1 MDNAKRQVKEKSG
14 QVMKKKKKYCCFCGE
29 TITRKTIENRQRDY
43 CKNCK
48 TIFYENPLP
57 VACCIVAN
65 ENREVLL
72 VKRKKDPYK
81 NMWCLPIGFA
91 ESGEE
96 VSQAALREL
105 SEETG
110 LIGEIIRLIDVDT
123 VENYFYGSLA
133 IVTYEVKITGGML
146 APGDD
151 AVDTAYFS
159 INNLPELAWSSNDK
173 AVEIFKQLYKDT
185 WAMMDSFRQLFPG
198 ASSIEGFPME
208 SESSGAFLSNLLV
221 KLIDMDMDEI
231 TTGWIEGV
239 LDSIPE
245 IRNLRNALIKL
256 NNMVL
261 CDVRSWLKGSEIDYK
276 KYIEFGKD
284 IRGKNQ
290 LLAEILT
297 ALALSRK
304 SIWLFVIKK
313 RILSSPLEIYS
324 TLELNNRIIF
334 FYDKINYFITKGYSI
349 K

>member
-1 MDNAKRQVKEKSG
+1 
-14 QVMKKKKKYCCFCGE
+14 MKKLKKYCCYCGK
-29 TITRKTIENRQRDY
+29 TVTRKIFEKKPRDY

-72 VKRKKDPYK
+72 VKREKDPYK
-81 NMWCLPIGFA
+81 DMWCLPIGFA

-105 SEETG
+105 YEETG
-110 LIGEIIRLIDVDT
+110 LTGEIVRLIDVDT

-146 APGDD
+146 VPGDD
-151 AVDTAYFS
+151 ANDAAYFP
-159 INNLPELAWSSNDK
+159 INSLPELAWSSNDK
-173 AVEIFKQLYKDT
+173 AVEIFGRLYKDT
-185 WAMMDSFRQLFPG
+185 WAMMDSFRHLFPD
-198 ASSIEGFPME
+198 ASNIEGVPRGTE
-208 SESSGAFLSNLLV
+208 NSGAFLSNLLV
-221 KLIDMDMDEI
+221 KLIEMDMDEI
-231 TTGWIEGV
+231 SREWIKKV
-239 LDSIPE
+239 LDNMPE
-245 IRNLRNALIKL
+245 MKGLRDALIKL

-261 CDVRSWLKGSEIDYK
+261 CDVRSWLKGGEINYK

-284 IRGKNQ
+284 IKKEAA
-290 LLAEILT
+290 LLPEILT

-304 SIWLFVIKK
+304 SIWLFVIRK

-334 FYDKINYFITKGYSI
+334 FYDKINYFITKGYCF
-349 K
+349 

>member
-1 MDNAKRQVKEKSG
+1 
-14 QVMKKKKKYCCFCGE
+14 MKNRKNYCCYCGKP
-29 TITRKTIENRQRDY
+29 ISKKIIENKPRDY

-81 NMWCLPIGFA
+81 DMWCLPIGFA

-105 SEETG
+105 FEETG
-110 LIGEIIRLIDVDT
+110 LRGEIIRLIDVDT

-133 IVTYEVKITGGML
+133 IVTYEIRNAGGKL

-151 AVDTAYFS
+151 ATDAAYFP
-159 INNLPELAWSSNDK
+159 INSLPELAWSSNEK
-173 AVEIFKQLYKDT
+173 AVEIFKWLYKDT
-185 WAMMDSFRQLFPG
+185 WAMLDSFRQLFPD
-198 ASSIEGFPME
+198 SSNIEGIAGSPE
-208 SESSGAFLSNLLV
+208 NSGAFLSNLLV
-221 KLIDMDMDEI
+221 KLIDMDMDKISGE
-231 TTGWIEGV
+231 WIKDV
-239 LDSIPE
+239 LDNIPAVHGMKNE
-245 IRNLRNALIKL
+245 LMKMNSMA
-256 NNMVL
+256 L
-261 CDVRSWLKGSEIDYK
+261 CDVRLWLKGGEINYK
-276 KYIEFGKD
+276 KYIEFGK
-284 IRGKNQ
+284 GLQKEAP
-290 LLAEILT
+290 LLPEILT

-304 SIWLFVIKK
+304 SIWIFVIKK

-334 FYDKINYFITKGYSI
+334 FYDRINYFITRGYFR
-349 K
+349 

>member
-1 MDNAKRQVKEKSG
+1 
-14 QVMKKKKKYCCFCGE
+14 MKKLKKYCCYCGK
-29 TITRKTIENRQRDY
+29 TVTRKIFDNKPRDY

-48 TIFYENPLP
+48 TIFYDNPLP

-105 SEETG
+105 YEETG
-110 LIGEIIRLIDVDT
+110 LTGEIVRLIDVDT
-123 VENYFYGSLA
+123 LENCFYGSLA

-151 AVDTAYFS
+151 ATDAAYFP
-159 INNLPELAWSSNDK
+159 INSLPELAWSSNDK
-173 AVEIFKQLYKDT
+173 AMGIFGRLYKDT
-185 WAMMDSFRQLFPG
+185 WAMMDSFRHLFPD
-198 ASSIEGFPME
+198 ASNIEEVPRGT
-208 SESSGAFLSNLLV
+208 ESSGAFLSNLLV
-221 KLIDMDMDEI
+221 KLIEMDMDEI
-231 TTGWIEGV
+231 SREWIKNV
-239 LDSIPE
+239 LDNMPE
-245 IRNLRNALIKL
+245 MKGLRDALIKL
-256 NNMVL
+256 NNMAL
-261 CDVRSWLKGSEIDYK
+261 CDVRSWLKGGEVTYK

-284 IRGKNQ
+284 IKIKAE
-290 LLAEILT
+290 LLPEILT

-304 SIWLFVIKK
+304 SIWLFVIRK

-334 FYDKINYFITKGYSI
+334 FYDKINYFITKGYCF
-349 K
+349 